1 MRKIIIAICGII
13 LAGGAIARDHDNL
26 SPKSTKVTPWWNQS
40 TSYLT
45 NITDFY
51 PKVANEIAG
60 TDGRSHD
67 RHGTWDD
74 EGAIIIWAAREIYEH
89 GAKFCPVQ
97 IQAAN
102 ENTYHEVW
110 MDYYWN
116 ENDNKWK
123 KCTVVCVKGYSGSK
137 CQTRSDNECPE
148 KLTLNIPGSKPFTNL
163 PDWKS
168 LRREQPVT
176 HTDNYTGQTTT
187 STEYLE
193 TKNLYNKTESM
204 TVISFKNGSG
214 TNDSDREATHI
225 VLGVVEKVNHG
236 IKVAPIQ
243 VVGRRSKTGGGIKS
257 WIKSV
262 QSNGQATLL
271 CYKGYVPSGEECVK
285 NPGCGSNNQTNSNDE
300 LCENE
305 DYGFDKNGQCVLCKT
320 TRTQGVNANGV
331 CEKCTEPNQMFNGTE
346 CKNYDT
352 YSIQELKKGIKNAF
366 DCWMETGRKNY
377 KKCFEC
383 RKTWYKNTKTC
394 Q

>member
-1 MRKIIIAICGII
+1 MRKFIIAICGIM
-13 LAGGAIARDHDNL
+13 LVGDAIARDHDQLN
-26 SPKSTKVTPWWNQS
+26 PTQTNVAPWWN
-40 TSYLT
+40 TGESYLT
-45 NITDFY
+45 SITDFY
-51 PKVANEIAG
+51 PKVADEIAG

-116 ENDNKWK
+116 EDDSKWK
-123 KCTVVCVKGYSGSK
+123 KCTIVCVKGYSGSK

-168 LRREQPVT
+168 LNPETTVT
-176 HTDNYTGQTTT
+176 DANGVQTTV
-187 STEYLE
+187 SVR

-243 VVGRRSKTGGGIKS
+243 VIGRRSKTGGGIKS

-262 QSNGQATLL
+262 QSNGQETLL
-271 CYKGYVPSGEECVK
+271 CYKGYVPSGKECVK
-285 NPGCGSNNQTNSNDE
+285 KPECGSNNQTSSDEE

-305 DYGFDKNGQCVLCKT
+305 NYGFDKNGKCVLCKT
-320 TRTQGVNANGV
+320 TKTQGVDDTGE
-331 CEKCTEPNQMFNGTE
+331 CIQCKDDDKMFKDGRCVGYNR
-346 CKNYDT
+346 YDNKDLV
-352 YSIQELKKGIKNAF
+352 EGIRRAF
-366 DCWMETGRKNY
+366 DCWREMRSGDYSRCV
-377 KKCFEC
+377 KCEGTFNTTTKEC
-383 RKTWYKNTKTC
+383 E
-394 Q
+394 